1 MGRSYEVVSAAEFTA
16 TEGLAGWRVE
26 GPQAVTTYGTGDF
39 ATGLRLVNEIG
50 RLAEEADHHPDLL
63 LRYPDVEVRLGT
75 HDTGTLT
82 TADVDLALAIAAAA
96 DELGVPG
103 QQHG

>member
-1 MGRSYEVVSAAEFTA
+1 MGRSYDVVSAAEFTA
-16 TEGLAGWRVE
+16 TEGLAGWRAE
-26 GPQAVTTYGTGDF
+26 GAKAVMTFPTGDF

-82 TADVDLALAIAAAA
+82 TADVALALAIAAVA
-96 DELGVPG
+96 DDLGLPD
-103 QQHG
+103 QPR

>member
-16 TEGLAGWRVE
+16 TDGLADWRAGEARATVRFS
-26 GPQAVTTYGTGDF
+26 TGDF

-50 RLAEEADHHPDLL
+50 RLAEEADHHPDLT
-63 LRYPDVEVRLGT
+63 LRYPDVEVALGT

-82 TADVDLALAIAAAA
+82 TADVDLARGIVAAAREIGVVVA
-96 DELGVPG
+96 D
-103 QQHG
+103 